1 MDHSDQN
8 FELNRMEATPTT
20 ENRPAMRKFTRGNV
34 IARAQE
40 SRSLATPAGVG
51 RGRSSGRSV
60 FRERRKSRTA
70 KIAFRRVEGF
80 LSGMTPRPPI
90 EPN

>member
-51 RGRSSGRSV
+51 RAAPPRKRV
-60 FRERRKSRTA
+60 FRGRQKSRTA

-80 LSGMTPRPPI
+80 FSRMTPRPPI